1 MIKHH
6 LPNKRKEDSF
16 KISLSQQML
25 PTLANSNLRP
35 AAMRHSEGR
44 SLFPSLNAKPVK
56 AREWSTTEIHQHLD
70 PTIANA
76 TEHQLPDTYKLEI
89 SASRKLSVIRL
100 PRSIRMQE
108 ISNTNLS
115 QQEKVSTRDWINNTH
130 YQGLTLLRNCG
141 WNQGSNA
148 RLIRISKVARSLQT
162 SVFWRC
168 TATKL
173 AQKVPNV
180 SCSMPRLKNLLTEN
194 Q

>member
-16 KISLSQQML
+16 KISLSQQMEELMHGLRGL

-44 SLFPSLNAKPVK
+44 SLFPSSNAKPVK

-76 TEHQLPDTYKLEI
+76 TEHQLLDTYKLEI
-89 SASRKLSVIRL
+89 FVSRKLSVIRL
-100 PRSIRMQE
+100 LRSIRMQE

-115 QQEKVSTRDWINNTH
+115 QQEKVSIRDWINNTH

-141 WNQGSNA
+141 
-148 RLIRISKVARSLQT
+148 
-162 SVFWRC
+162 
-168 TATKL
+168 
-173 AQKVPNV
+173 
-180 SCSMPRLKNLLTEN
+180 
-194 Q
+194 